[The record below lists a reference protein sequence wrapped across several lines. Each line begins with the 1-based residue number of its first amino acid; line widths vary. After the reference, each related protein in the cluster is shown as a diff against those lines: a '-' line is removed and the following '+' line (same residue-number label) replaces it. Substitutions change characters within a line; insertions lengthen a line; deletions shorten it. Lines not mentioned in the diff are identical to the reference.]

1 MSKYVCTK
9 CEYLNAALKIFESI
23 KLSDNCLDNL
33 TIWIGA
39 SKRDKTSIE
48 TRNLYACVFH
58 KLDINVLD
66 CDFEA
71 ILDGRK
77 AIELR
82 KRIGELFVENTKI
95 FIYSSSPVKAIVAE
109 AKISCI
115 KKKAPPD
122 VEMGLLENACVNREY
137 FDEYFKKSS
146 MAYLIYLKEVKKLD
160 IPIAI

>member
-1 MSKYVCTK
+1 MLFAILSSVFCLMKSII
-9 CEYLNAALKIFESI
+9 LSI
-23 KLSDNCLDNL
+23 KPFF
-33 TIWIGA
+33 T
-39 SKRDKTSIE
+39 
-48 TRNLYACVFH
+48 
-58 KLDINVLD
+58 
-66 CDFEA
+66 EA

-115 KKKAPPD
+115 QKKAPSD
-122 VEMGLLENACVNREY
+122 VEIDLLEKACVDREY

-160 IPIAI
+160 IPIPIVKLRQLGITPPQSFCYVNDSILIKRN

>member
-1 MSKYVCTK
+1 MLFAILSSVFCLMKSII
-9 CEYLNAALKIFESI
+9 LSI
-23 KLSDNCLDNL
+23 KP
-33 TIWIGA
+33 
-39 SKRDKTSIE
+39 
-48 TRNLYACVFH
+48 VFT
-58 KLDINVLD
+58 
-66 CDFEA
+66 EA

-77 AIELR
+77 TIELR

-137 FDEYFKKSS
+137 FDEYFKNSS
-146 MAYLIYLKEVKKLD
+146 MAYFIFLKEVKKLD
-160 IPIAI
+160 IPIPIVELRQLRITPPQSFCYVNDFILNKRN